1 MNELERNFI
10 KWIRESED
18 PEKALQIATEV
29 VQQRIS
35 QMTLSCNE

>member
-1 MNELERNFI
+1 MDNMEQNFI

-18 PEKALQIATEV
+18 PDKALQIATEV

-35 QMTLSCNE
+35 QMTLSCSE